1 MSLARYYLQ
10 NVDLWPSGMQRSV
23 MQFSLIKENIL
34 ILKIFRRSIA
44 VNLLDLLVICQN
56 MLYSRFAHSPLIEGV
71 IAIKNE
77 LDKIIK
83 N

>member
-1 MSLARYYLQ
+1 MAIGDAK
-10 NVDLWPSGMQRSV
+10 VIAV
-23 MQFSLIKENIL
+23 MQFSFIKEKIFF
-34 ILKIFRRSIA
+34 ICHKLKIFRRSIA

-77 LDKIIK
+77 LDNIIK

>member
-1 MSLARYYLQ
+1 MAIR
-10 NVDLWPSGMQRSV
+10 NAKVIV
-23 MQFSLIKENIL
+23 IIQFSFKKKLKNFLKIVFIIWCK
-34 ILKIFRRSIA
+34 LKIFRRSIA

-77 LDKIIK
+77 LDNIIK

>member
-1 MSLARYYLQ
+1 MAIRDAK
-10 NVDLWPSGMQRSV
+10 VIAV
-23 MQFSLIKENIL
+23 IKFFFIKDNSFAL
-34 ILKIFRRSIA
+34 FGYKLKFFRRSIA

-77 LDKIIK
+77 LDNIIK